1 MSCGGAA
8 WTNRDEFAVLREVDA
23 GSGICGYCRE
33 AFLLAAEYVA
43 SREEGE
49 IDRDVGAAESAGRR
63 ASHEYGDSDE
73 RPEMVEGGGG
83 GAPGG
88 GEG

>member
-1 MSCGGAA
+1 M
-8 WTNRDEFAVLREVDA
+8 TNSQYY
-23 GSGICGYCRE
+23 GKWICGYCRE